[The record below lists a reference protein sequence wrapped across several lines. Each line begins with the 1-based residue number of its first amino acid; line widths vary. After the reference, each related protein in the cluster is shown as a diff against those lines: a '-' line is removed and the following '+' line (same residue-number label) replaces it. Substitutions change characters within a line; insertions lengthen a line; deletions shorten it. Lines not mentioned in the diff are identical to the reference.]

1 MKVNIHRVMKGIER
15 LSEFNS
21 TPEKGCTRYSY
32 SKEDLLA
39 RKYLINQ
46 MKEAGFEV
54 RVDNIGN
61 IKGVLKGTEEKL
73 PVVISGSHI
82 DTVKHGGNYD
92 GILGVVAA
100 IEVGR
105 VIKEN
110 NLKHRRGYQVVV
122 FTEEEG
128 SNFSVNLLGSKAI
141 AGKVDFEEIKDL
153 KDNMGISMVDMIEKL
168 GVNSRRVSEC
178 RIPKEEIYS
187 MIELHIEQGRV
198 LDEEN
203 ISVGIVKGINALNW
217 YEVRIEG
224 EANHAGATPMKYRK
238 DALIEASKLISKIP
252 TIVEK
257 FGDESNVATVGVIE
271 CKPNLPNVIPKE
283 VKFTIDLRG
292 IEPDTNRRIL
302 EEIKNELKKIENG
315 GVKTSIKE
323 LTKAKETK
331 SKEEILKIIEEKA
344 LKRKISYK
352 FMYSGSNH
360 DTSIISEIC
369 DVAMIFVPSVN
380 GSSHCPEE
388 YTKEIDIQNGCQLLL
403 DTVEE
408 LIK

>member
-1 MKVNIHRVMKGIER
+1 
-15 LSEFNS
+15 
-21 TPEKGCTRYSY
+21 
-32 SKEDLLA
+32 
-39 RKYLINQ
+39 
-46 MKEAGFEV
+46 
-54 RVDNIGN
+54 
-61 IKGVLKGTEEKL
+61 
-73 PVVISGSHI
+73 
-82 DTVKHGGNYD
+82 
-92 GILGVVAA
+92 
-100 IEVGR
+100 
-105 VIKEN
+105 
-110 NLKHRRGYQVVV
+110 
-122 FTEEEG
+122 
-128 SNFSVNLLGSKAI
+128 
-141 AGKVDFEEIKDL
+141 
-153 KDNMGISMVDMIEKL
+153 
-168 GVNSRRVSEC
+168 
-178 RIPKEEIYS
+178 
-187 MIELHIEQGRV
+187 
-198 LDEEN
+198 
-203 ISVGIVKGINALNW
+203 
-217 YEVRIEG
+217 
-224 EANHAGATPMKYRK
+224 MKYRK

-331 SKEEILKIIEEKA
+331 SNEEILKIIEEKA

>member
-110 NLKHRRGYQVVV
+110 NLKHRRGYQVVI

-128 SNFSVNLLGSKAI
+128 SNFSVNL
-141 AGKVDFEEIKDL
+141 GKIEFEDIKDL

-331 SKEEILKIIEEKA
+331 SNEEILKIIEEKA

>member
-110 NLKHRRGYQVVV
+110 NLKHRRGYQVVI

-141 AGKVDFEEIKDL
+141 AGKIEFEDIKDL

-271 CKPNLPNVIPKE
+271 CKPNVIPKE

-331 SKEEILKIIEEKA
+331 SNEEILKIIEEKA

>member
-61 IKGVLKGTEEKL
+61 IKGVLRGTEEKL

-110 NLKHRRGYQVVV
+110 NLKHRRGYQVVI

-141 AGKVDFEEIKDL
+141 AGKIEFEDIKDL
-153 KDNMGISMVDMIEKL
+153 KDNGGYD
-168 GVNSRRVSEC
+168 R
-178 RIPKEEIYS
+178 EIRS
-187 MIELHIEQGRV
+187 
-198 LDEEN
+198 
-203 ISVGIVKGINALNW
+203 
-217 YEVRIEG
+217 
-224 EANHAGATPMKYRK
+224 
-238 DALIEASKLISKIP
+238 
-252 TIVEK
+252 
-257 FGDESNVATVGVIE
+257 
-271 CKPNLPNVIPKE
+271 
-283 VKFTIDLRG
+283 
-292 IEPDTNRRIL
+292 
-302 EEIKNELKKIENG
+302 
-315 GVKTSIKE
+315 
-323 LTKAKETK
+323 
-331 SKEEILKIIEEKA
+331 
-344 LKRKISYK
+344 
-352 FMYSGSNH
+352 
-360 DTSIISEIC
+360 
-369 DVAMIFVPSVN
+369 
-380 GSSHCPEE
+380 
-388 YTKEIDIQNGCQLLL
+388 
-403 DTVEE
+403 
-408 LIK
+408 

>member
-110 NLKHRRGYQVVV
+110 NLKHRRGYQVVI

-141 AGKVDFEEIKDL
+141 AGKIEFEDIKDL

-203 ISVGIVKGINALNW
+203 ISVGINALNW

-331 SKEEILKIIEEKA
+331 SNEEILKIIEEKA

>member
-1 MKVNIHRVMKGIER
+1 MKINIHRIMNDVEK
-15 LSEFNS
+15 LNAFNS
-21 TPEKGCTRYSY
+21 TPERGCTRYSY

-39 RKYLINQ
+39 REYLMNQ

-54 RVDNIGN
+54 SVDNIGN
-61 IKGVLKGTEEKL
+61 IKGVLKGDCEEL
-73 PVVISGSHI
+73 PVVMSGSHI
-82 DTVKHGGNYD
+82 DTVRYGGKYD
-92 GILGVVAA
+92 GILGVVSA

-110 NLKHRRGYQVVV
+110 NISHKRGYEVII

-141 AGKVDFEEIKDL
+141 AGKVTFEDIKDL
-153 KDNMGISMVDMIEKL
+153 KDNNGISMVEMIERL
-168 GVNSRRVSEC
+168 GVSPKELERC
-178 RIPKEEIYS
+178 IIPKEKIHF

-217 YEVRIEG
+217 YEVKIEG
-224 EANHAGATPMKYRK
+224 QANHAGATPMRYRK
-238 DALIEASKLISKIP
+238 DALAEASKIISIIP
-252 TIVEK
+252 GIVER
-257 FGDESNVATVGVIE
+257 FGDESNVATVGLIE

-292 IEPDTNRRIL
+292 IEPVINKKIL
-302 EEIKNELKKIENG
+302 HEIENELKRIETRG
-315 GVKTSIKE
+315 LKASIKE
-323 LTKAKETK
+323 LTRAKETK
-331 SKEEILKIIEEKA
+331 SKEEILNIIEEKA
-344 LKRKISYK
+344 RQRDINYK
-352 FMYSGSNH
+352 LMYSGSNH
-360 DTSIISEIC
+360 DTSIMSEIC
-369 DVAMIFVPSVN
+369 DVAMIFVPSVD

-388 YTKEIDIQNGCQLLL
+388 YTKETDIQNGCQLLL
-403 DTVEE
+403 DTIEE